1 MAFNLC
7 GGAGRLVAED
17 QGAGAGALRALCQIK
32 KAAGGAPHHRRMAP
46 CSLPPFDPW
55 VSAAAA
61 LDAAVV
67 PRAGPVALA
76 DRQARRLARLLAAAA
91 DGSRLVRRSLQ
102 GRDPARVALAELP
115 IMRKAQLMQ
124 QFDDWVTDPALRL
137 PDLRRFV
144 ADPSRIAEPFLG
156 RYAVWE
162 SSGSS
167 GGAPGIFVQ
176 DAAALA
182 VYDAL
187 EAARR
192 PVRQP
197 LERLLDPWGLG
208 GRVAF
213 VGATGG
219 HFASTVSIERL
230 RRLNPVLSG
239 RLHGVSFL
247 QPVAQMAAQLNALAP
262 SHLATYPSAAV
273 LLAGEQQAG
282 RLRLQ
287 LQEVWTGGETLSP
300 AMRRAVAQAFGCP
313 VRDSYGAS
321 EFLPLAFECGCG
333 SLHLNSDW
341 VILEPVDAQGRVLAP
356 GRQGAT
362 TLLTNL
368 ANHVQPL
375 IRYDLGDRVT
385 LHAGPCGCGSSLPVI
400 EVQGRDDDSLDLA
413 AGEGRTVRI
422 LPLAVSTVLEE
433 EAGLCDFQ
441 LVQQGAEDLLLS
453 TGLCGPQ
460 ARAALRRGQ
469 AALKAFL
476 ERQGAGR
483 VRIHGST
490 AHAGRRGRSGKVQR
504 VVAMHEG
511 RPAAA
516 TPAA

>member
-1 MAFNLC
+1 LC
-7 GGAGRLVAED
+7 W
-17 QGAGAGALRALCQIK
+17 IK
-32 KAAGGAPHHRRMAP
+32 KAAAGAHHHRCMDS

-55 VSAAAA
+55 ASAVAA
-61 LDAAVV
+61 LDAAAT
-67 PRAGPVALA
+67 RHAGAAVLA

-91 DGSRLVRRSLQ
+91 EGSRLFHRSLR
-102 GRDPARVALAELP
+102 GRNPCHVPLAELP

-137 PDLRRFV
+137 ADLRRFV
-144 ADPSRIAEPFLG
+144 ADPSRIADPFLG
-156 RYAVWE
+156 RYTVWE

-167 GGAPGIFVQ
+167 GGTPGIFVQ

-192 PVRQP
+192 PVRPP
-197 LERLLDPWGLG
+197 LERLLDPWELFE
-208 GRVAF
+208 RVAF
-213 VGATGG
+213 VGATSG

-230 RRLNPVLSG
+230 RRLNPALSG
-239 RLHGVSFL
+239 RLHSVSFL
-247 QPVAQMAAQLNALAP
+247 QPVAQMTAQLNALAP
-262 SHLATYPSAAV
+262 SHLATYPSAAM

-300 AMRRAVAQAFGCP
+300 AVRRAVAQAFGCP

-321 EFLPLAFECGCG
+321 EFLPLAFECRCG
-333 SLHLNSDW
+333 NLHLNSDW

-356 GRQGAT
+356 GRQGVT

-385 LHAGPCGCGSSLPVI
+385 LHAGSCPCGGSLPVI
-400 EVQGRDDDSLDLA
+400 EVQGRDDDSLNLA
-413 AGEGRTVRI
+413 APDGRTVCI

-441 LVQQGAEDLLLS
+441 VVQQGVGDLLLCI
-453 TGLCGPQ
+453 GLRGPQ
-460 ARAALRRGQ
+460 ARSALRRGR

-476 ERQGAGR
+476 ERQGAGH
-483 VRIHGST
+483 VRIHGCSGQP
-490 AHAGRRGRSGKVQR
+490 GRRGRSGKVQR
-504 VVAMHEG
+504 VVALHDD
-511 RPAAA
+511 RP
-516 TPAA
+516 